1 MNIKNYS
8 TVIQLRFNDIDLAGH
23 VYNAKY
29 QEFFD
34 LGRVD
39 YFSEILGDLISWTE
53 IGLVIASV
61 KVDYKVPVYLED
73 KIEVVS
79 HVFAVGD
86 KSIEMFQQIYKD
98 GTQEPVATGKTVMVC
113 YDMQKKESIRIPDS
127 WREKF
132 KQAEPYL

>member
-1 MNIKNYS
+1 MDKISYS
-8 TVIQLRFNDIDLAGH
+8 TAIQIRFNDIDLAGH

-39 YFSEILGDLISWTE
+39 YFNEILGNLISWTE

-61 KVDYKVPVYLED
+61 KVDYKIPVYLED
-73 KIEVVS
+73 KIKVVS
-79 HVFAVGD
+79 HVVAIGD
-86 KSIEMFQQIYKD
+86 KSLEMYQQIFKNE
-98 GTQEPVATGKTVMVC
+98 QPEPVATGKTVMVC
-113 YDMQKKESIRIPDS
+113 YHMKSKESIKIPNS

-132 KQAEPYL
+132 KAAEVEL